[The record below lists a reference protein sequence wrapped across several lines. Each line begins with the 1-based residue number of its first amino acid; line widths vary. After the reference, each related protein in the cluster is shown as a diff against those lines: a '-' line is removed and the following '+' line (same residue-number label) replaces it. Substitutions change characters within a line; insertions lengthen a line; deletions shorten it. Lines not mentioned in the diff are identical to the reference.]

1 MWPKAIACD
10 RTATSLNNVFF
21 AGLRARYGGKWP
33 MGATS
38 YSDRLD
44 LGQSRHDTHLDCV
57 GLRLSTSPQ
66 NRMPRGRVIMPKNTV
81 TGFAPCMGC
90 TMYSERGTSYTV
102 PSETRFTGHIESSC
116 MDNCA
121 CLQAG
126 REPGFHDG

>member
-1 MWPKAIACD
+1 MIVLRLVLITC
-10 RTATSLNNVFF
+10 SLLAYGLDMV
-21 AGLRARYGGKWP
+21 AGGLH
-33 MGATS
+33 GATS

-66 NRMPRGRVIMPKNTV
+66 NRMSRGRVIMPKNTI

-90 TMYSERGTSYTV
+90 TMYSGWGNGYTV
-102 PSETRFTGHIESSC
+102 PSETRFTSHIESIC
-116 MDNCA
+116 MDCYA

-126 REPGFHDG
+126 